1 MIFGWLTSRRFFNEL
16 AMAGLANP
24 GQWTSGLG
32 LSVTMSF
39 KTLLR
44 QTKIL
49 SNILFCVSD
58 IPRIKYMFLDQSK
71 TNAKNQRILNS
82 QARGLLCISDG

>member
-49 SNILFCVSD
+49 SNNLFFVSD
-58 IPRIKYMFLDQSK
+58 IPRNKYVSGSIKKQRQ
-71 TNAKNQRILNS
+71 KNS
-82 QARGLLCISDG
+82 VF